1 MHDGP
6 LKIRDIVRTH
16 LHDPEFA
23 FLSACHTTVGD
34 ESSPDEAIH
43 LTAAMQF
50 SGFRS
55 VIGSMWPDRLFF
67 YANLVDDLGRLDCK
81 RAVKTLRKKIPFE
94 QQIVFT
100 YA

>member
-34 ESSPDEAIH
+34 ESSPMKRFILLRRCNSPDSA
-43 LTAAMQF
+43 LQA
-50 SGFRS
+50 RS
-55 VIGSMWPDRLFF
+55 SLFL
-67 YANLVDDLGRLDCK
+67 YANLVDDSGRLNCK
-81 RAVKTLRKKIPFE
+81 RAVKTLRRRFLLNSRSYSHMRL
-94 QQIVFT
+94 V
-100 YA
+100 